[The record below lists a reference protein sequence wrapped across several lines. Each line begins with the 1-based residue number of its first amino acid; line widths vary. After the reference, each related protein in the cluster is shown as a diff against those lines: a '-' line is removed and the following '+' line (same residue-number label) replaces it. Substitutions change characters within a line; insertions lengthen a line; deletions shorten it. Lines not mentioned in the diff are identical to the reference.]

1 MLFRSGP
8 PPRAGCLPAP
18 SAGSL
23 HAAAGH
29 HPPRRGPPPSP
40 ACDCGSGARRERPA
54 RHGGS
59 PAEQARRRAAV
70 VAGGGAPCLPRPP
83 EVEDLLPCSS
93 VLRRTAPA
101 KESCPAREEARRN
114 GPRRVPRHVCCTE
127 RLHRALGMESRG
139 PLSNLARV
147 LQYAAA
153 LFSLK
158 SNSKTHR
165 EWVGVPTAGSL
176 KTTKILHLR

>member
-1 MLFRSGP
+1 M
-8 PPRAGCLPAP
+8 
-18 SAGSL
+18 
-23 HAAAGH
+23 
-29 HPPRRGPPPSP
+29 
-40 ACDCGSGARRERPA
+40 
-54 RHGGS
+54 
-59 PAEQARRRAAV
+59 

-101 KESCPAREEARRN
+101 KESCPAREEAGRN
-114 GPRRVPRHVCCTE
+114 GPRRVPHHVCCTE

-147 LQYAAA
+147 LQYAVAA
-153 LFSLK
+153 LLSLK

-176 KTTKILHLR
+176 NQKRLSPTGHALTLIVDTIIAVVVASACHT